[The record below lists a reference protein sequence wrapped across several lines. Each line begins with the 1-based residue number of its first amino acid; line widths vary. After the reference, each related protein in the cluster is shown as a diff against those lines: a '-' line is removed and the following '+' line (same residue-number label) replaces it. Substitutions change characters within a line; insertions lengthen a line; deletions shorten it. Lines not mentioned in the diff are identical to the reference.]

1 MDIVR
6 KRGVKG
12 GQGNA
17 VSEYSDIIGRAGSWQ
32 YGNDARV
39 NDVEDEKRE
48 EDLAF
53 GTPHEKMDFDPKKG
67 LLAQAVDLGT
77 SAVKSVADNM
87 SKVKENYK
95 ATSQQTNQ
103 MPAELKEAARM
114 KALGQQ
120 ALDQDKPA
128 PQQGK

>member
-53 GTPHEKMDFDPKKG
+53 GTPNDVSPSSEQNHDPSGLDKVVEHE
-67 LLAQAVDLGT
+67 
-77 SAVKSVADNM
+77 
-87 SKVKENYK
+87 
-95 ATSQQTNQ
+95 
-103 MPAELKEAARM
+103 
-114 KALGQQ
+114 
-120 ALDQDKPA
+120 
-128 PQQGK
+128 